1 MQRHARIQR
10 PVWFD
15 SRVVAMPHG
24 RPLGLRL
31 LALVPVLILLTLG
44 LAFTIF
50 GEVAAL
56 LAVVSLVAGA
66 ILVARGSRA
75 P

>member
-1 MQRHARIQR
+1 MKAR
-10 PVWFD
+10 V
-15 SRVVAMPHG
+15 SRGRVCFHPDVVAMPHG
-24 RPLGLRL
+24 RRRGVWL
-31 LALVPVLILLTLG
+31 LAIVPVLILLTLG

-56 LAVVSLVAGA
+56 LALVSLVAGV
-66 ILVARGSRA
+66 ILVARGSRV